1 MAAVVVAAGARA
13 VNESQ
18 PTRMI
23 PPIPTSNPIRMSFF
37 HSSLQR
43 QLALSVLCLAS
54 LCLPV
59 SAQFQGGNN
68 ARRGATGTGVTAREY
83 PNNTQVGDA
92 IISIDPE
99 TRKLIVVTDDETNL
113 QIKDVIHSLDQPR
126 PQVLIKVVFLEVTH
140 NNSSDVGVEGGYVK
154 NIGGGNSASV
164 LNSFGASPL
173 GIASTG
179 LVNNALGQNI
189 QSVGST
195 PPGAGLY
202 QILGSDFQVA
212 LRAIAQAGKAEILS
226 RPSILARNNQPA
238 TISLGQQV
246 PLVSNTRF
254 DAVNGQ
260 INTVS
265 YQNVG
270 IILRVTPFITPD
282 GLVEMIVS
290 PETSQLAD
298 RSTWVPIS
306 KDALAPVINSRL
318 ADTVVV
324 VPDGQT
330 VIIGGLME
338 TQVSVSESKIPL
350 LGDIPWLGN
359 AFKRKQKS
367 NVKTELM
374 IFLTP
379 HIVAAPSQLAG
390 LTTDERRNSLI
401 KPQAISE
408 QELQRIIDGIPVKS
422 ADDKPKEEKKR
433 R

>member
-1 MAAVVVAAGARA
+1 MNRF
-13 VNESQ
+13 SHRTWIQ
-18 PTRMI
+18 
-23 PPIPTSNPIRMSFF
+23 F
-37 HSSLQR
+37 
-43 QLALSVLCLAS
+43 ALGLSLAS
-54 LCLPV
+54 SAMV
-59 SAQFQGGNN
+59 SSHAQFQGGGGT
-68 ARRGATGTGVTAREY
+68 ARRSGTGGGVSTREY

-92 IISIDPE
+92 TISIDPE
-99 TRKLIVVTDDETNL
+99 TRKIIVVTDDETNL
-113 QIKDVIHSLDQPR
+113 QIKDVIQSLDQPR

-140 NNSSDVGVEGGYVK
+140 NNSSDIGVEGGYVK

-164 LNSFGASPL
+164 LNSFGASSL
-173 GIASTG
+173 GVVSTG

-189 QSVGST
+189 QSLSPT

-298 RSTWVPIS
+298 RSVWVPIS

-338 TQVSVSESKIPL
+338 NQVTMSESKVPL

-359 AFKRKQKS
+359 AFKRKQKQ

-379 HIVAAPSQLAG
+379 QIVAAPSQLAG
-390 LTTDERRNSLI
+390 MTADERKNSML
-401 KPQAISE
+401 KPKAISE
-408 QELQRIIDGIPVKS
+408 DELHRIIDGLPLKGSPEV
-422 ADDKPKEEKKR
+422 PKTEKKR